1 VSQQLPLNVTLR
13 DGSSFAN
20 FHPGANQEAVTQVQA
35 VAEGR
40 VAGPLFI
47 WGEPGTGKSHL
58 LQAACRRAQE
68 QGRDCAYL
76 PLAAGGDLTP
86 ALFEER
92 EEAALVCVDDVER
105 IAGAREW
112 QQALFALYERLRDRG
127 GVFLAAGS
135 ANPNR
140 LGLGM
145 PELVTRL
152 GAGLVY
158 QLHPLS
164 DADKVAALRLRAR
177 NRGLEMSEEVARYVL
192 ERYPRD
198 MEAIFALLERL
209 DRASLA
215 TQRRLTIPFIRGLRE
230 D

>member
-1 VSQQLPLNVTLR
+1 MSQQLPLNLTLR

-20 FHPGANQEAVTQVQA
+20 FYPGPNQEAVAQA
-35 VAEGR
+35 QAAVDAR

-47 WGEPGTGKSHL
+47 WGEAGTGKSHV

-68 QGRDCAYL
+68 QGGDCAYL
-76 PLAAGGDLTP
+76 PLAASDLTP

-92 EEAALVCVDDVER
+92 EEAALVCVDDIER

-112 QQALFALYERLRDRG
+112 EQALFALYERLRDRG
-127 GVFLAAGS
+127 GLFMAAGTAS
-135 ANPNR
+135 PNH
-140 LGLGM
+140 LGLIM

-158 QLHPLS
+158 QLQPLS
-164 DADKVAALRLRAR
+164 DADKLAALRLRAR
-177 NRGLEMSEEVARYVL
+177 NRGLEMPEEVARYVL
-192 ERYPRD
+192 EHYPRD
-198 MEAIFALLERL
+198 MEAIFALLDRL

-215 TQRRLTIPFIRGLRE
+215 TQRRLTIPFIRSLRDE
-230 D
+230 

>member
-1 VSQQLPLNVTLR
+1 MSQQLPLNLTLR

-20 FHPGANQEAVTQVQA
+20 FHPGPNLEAVMQVQA
-35 VAEGR
+35 AAEGR
-40 VAGPLFI
+40 VTGPVFI
-47 WGEPGTGKSHL
+47 WGEAGTGKSHL

-68 QGRDCAYL
+68 LGRDCAYL
-76 PLAAGGDLTP
+76 PLAAGDLAP

-105 IAGAREW
+105 IAGAPEW
-112 QQALFALYERLRDRG
+112 QQALFALYERLRDRN
-127 GVFLAAGS
+127 GVFMAAGN

-140 LGLGM
+140 LGLMM

-158 QLHPLS
+158 QLQPLS
-164 DADKVAALRLRAR
+164 DADKITALRLRAR
-177 NRGLEMSEEVARYVL
+177 NRGLEMPEEVARYVL
-192 ERYPRD
+192 ERHPRD
-198 MEAIFALLERL
+198 MEAIFALLDRL

-215 TQRRLTIPFIRGLRE
+215 TQRRLTIPFIRSLRE
-230 D
+230 E